1 MERETENIPEEAT
14 MSLAELNDRLKAIDN
29 PQRDIVFRYLTG
41 YTLQEIASTLS
52 LPLNTV
58 QQHLAATIQ
67 VLKHPTDW

>member
-1 MERETENIPEEAT
+1 MERETENIPEETT

>member
-1 MERETENIPEEAT
+1 MEREIENNPEETT

>member
-1 MERETENIPEEAT
+1 MEREIENNPEETT

-58 QQHLAATIQ
+58 QQHLATTIQ
-67 VLKHPTDW
+67 VLKHPTDR

>member
-29 PQRDIVFRYLTG
+29 HQRDIVCRYLTG
-41 YTLQEIASTLS
+41 YTLPEIASTLS

-67 VLKHPTDW
+67 VLKHPTDR

>member
-1 MERETENIPEEAT
+1 MERETGNSPEEAT
-14 MSLAELNDRLKAIDN
+14 MSLAELNDRLKTIDN
-29 PQRDIVFRYLTG
+29 PQRDIVCRYLTG

-58 QQHLAATIQ
+58 QQHLVATIQ

>member
-1 MERETENIPEEAT
+1 MERETGNIPEEAT
-14 MSLAELNDRLKAIDN
+14 MSLAELNDRLKTIDN
-29 PQRDIVFRYLTG
+29 PQRDIVCRYLTG

-58 QQHLAATIQ
+58 QQHLVATIQ